1 MDYTIPYKDYDALVD
16 KVNKLPDDS
25 TVLGKMIGD
34 LKKQIEFLH
43 AEICL
48 VHDKYDRAPLTLSE
62 KNEKRLR
69 TFIGEIKKI
78 APMNIYL
85 LTEDSSSWYSDIDRD
100 AELSLTLHSNCDP
113 SGAIIFKAEIVST
126 LQHVRGIA
134 IEMLGPATKS
144 RLDAMF
150 WSGSQTLQD

>member
-1 MDYTIPYKDYDALVD
+1 MDYTIPYKEYDVLVD
-16 KVNKLPDDS
+16 KVNKLPDNPQM
-25 TVLGKMIGD
+25 LGKMIED

-48 VHDKYDRAPLTLSE
+48 VHDKYDRSPPTLSE

-69 TFIGEIKKI
+69 TFIGEIQKI
-78 APMNIYL
+78 KPMNIYL

-100 AELSLTLHSNCDP
+100 AEISLTLHSNCDP
-113 SGAIIFKAEIVST
+113 SGTIVFKAEIVST

-150 WSGSQTLQD
+150 WSSNSLI